1 MKKIILILI
10 LTILCACDV
19 SAKSRWEEG
28 SQVIVKK
35 GETVVYKTP
44 CGIANIINPLN
55 VQRGGGVLSGGAD
68 VEVLNTIT
76 VTYTNKQNNYWY
88 YNKPSLVETV
98 KNFPMNDYELE
109 FYKEGCYVE
118 VFITERLIMIVIG
131 SIGLALVA
139 TVMAVTN
146 PDIYRTDEEKKE
158 LKNGK
163 EV

>member
-1 MKKIILILI
+1 MKKIILILTLI
-10 LTILCACDV
+10 ILCACDV

-76 VTYTNKQNNYWY
+76 VT
-88 YNKPSLVETV
+88 
-98 KNFPMNDYELE
+98 
-109 FYKEGCYVE
+109 
-118 VFITERLIMIVIG
+118 
-131 SIGLALVA
+131 
-139 TVMAVTN
+139 
-146 PDIYRTDEEKKE
+146 
-158 LKNGK
+158 
-163 EV
+163 

>member
-76 VTYTNKQNNYWY
+76 VTYTNKDGYWY
-88 YNKPSLVETV
+88 FNKLSLVETV

-118 VFITERLIMIVIG
+118 AFA
-131 SIGLALVA
+131 S
-139 TVMAVTN
+139 
-146 PDIYRTDEEKKE
+146 
-158 LKNGK
+158 
-163 EV
+163 

>member
-1 MKKIILILI
+1 MKKIILILAFI
-10 LTILCACDV
+10 ILCACDA
-19 SAKSRWEEG
+19 SAGSRWEEG
-28 SQVIVKK
+28 TQVIVKK

-55 VQRGGGVLSGGAD
+55 VQRGGGALSGGAD

-76 VTYTNKQNNYWY
+76 VTYSNKLTGYLY

-118 VFITERLIMIVIG
+118 AFT
-131 SIGLALVA
+131 S
-139 TVMAVTN
+139 
-146 PDIYRTDEEKKE
+146 
-158 LKNGK
+158 
-163 EV
+163 

>member
-19 SAKSRWEEG
+19 SARSTWMEG
-28 SQVIVKK
+28 TQVIVKN
-35 GETVVYKTP
+35 GNTVVYKTP

-118 VFITERLIMIVIG
+118 VF
-131 SIGLALVA
+131 SS
-139 TVMAVTN
+139 
-146 PDIYRTDEEKKE
+146 
-158 LKNGK
+158 
-163 EV
+163 

>member
-1 MKKIILILI
+1 MKKIILILTFI
-10 LTILCACDV
+10 ILCACDV
-19 SAKSRWEEG
+19 SARSRWEEG

-35 GETVVYKTP
+35 GNTVVYKTP

-76 VTYTNKQNNYWY
+76 VTYSNKLNNYLY

-118 VFITERLIMIVIG
+118 AFT
-131 SIGLALVA
+131 S
-139 TVMAVTN
+139 
-146 PDIYRTDEEKKE
+146 
-158 LKNGK
+158 
-163 EV
+163 

>member
-76 VTYTNKQNNYWY
+76 VTYTNSDRYWTFNN
-88 YNKPSLVETV
+88 PSLVETV

-109 FYKEGCYVE
+109 FYKEGC
-118 VFITERLIMIVIG
+118 
-131 SIGLALVA
+131 SALA
-139 TVMAVTN
+139 
-146 PDIYRTDEEKKE
+146 YH
-158 LKNGK
+158 
-163 EV
+163 

>member
-10 LTILCACDV
+10 LTILYACDV

-76 VTYTNKQNNYWY
+76 VTYSNKQNNYWY

-118 VFITERLIMIVIG
+118 VF
-131 SIGLALVA
+131 SS
-139 TVMAVTN
+139 
-146 PDIYRTDEEKKE
+146 
-158 LKNGK
+158 
-163 EV
+163 

>member
-1 MKKIILILI
+1 MKKIILILTLI
-10 LTILCACDV
+10 ILCACDV

-76 VTYTNKQNNYWY
+76 VTYSNKQNNYWY

-118 VFITERLIMIVIG
+118 VF
-131 SIGLALVA
+131 SS
-139 TVMAVTN
+139 
-146 PDIYRTDEEKKE
+146 
-158 LKNGK
+158 
-163 EV
+163 

>member
-1 MKKIILILI
+1 MKKIILILTLI
-10 LTILCACDV
+10 ILCACDV

-118 VFITERLIMIVIG
+118 VF
-131 SIGLALVA
+131 SS
-139 TVMAVTN
+139 
-146 PDIYRTDEEKKE
+146 
-158 LKNGK
+158 
-163 EV
+163 

>member
-10 LTILCACDV
+10 FTILCACDV
-19 SAKSRWEEG
+19 SARSQWEEG

-55 VQRGGGVLSGGAD
+55 VQRGGGTLSGGAD
-68 VEVLNTIT
+68 VEVA
-76 VTYTNKQNNYWY
+76 YWTF
-88 YNKPSLVETV
+88 NSPSLVETV

-118 VFITERLIMIVIG
+118 TFT
-131 SIGLALVA
+131 S
-139 TVMAVTN
+139 
-146 PDIYRTDEEKKE
+146 
-158 LKNGK
+158 
-163 EV
+163 

>member
-19 SAKSRWEEG
+19 LAKSRWEEG

-68 VEVLNTIT
+68 VEVLNTIA

-88 YNKPSLVETV
+88 YNKP
-98 KNFPMNDYELE
+98 
-109 FYKEGCYVE
+109 
-118 VFITERLIMIVIG
+118 
-131 SIGLALVA
+131 
-139 TVMAVTN
+139 
-146 PDIYRTDEEKKE
+146 
-158 LKNGK
+158 
-163 EV
+163 

>member
-1 MKKIILILI
+1 MKKIILSLI

-19 SAKSRWEEG
+19 SASSRWEEG

-76 VTYTNKQNNYWY
+76 VTYSNKLTAYLY

-118 VFITERLIMIVIG
+118 AFT
-131 SIGLALVA
+131 S
-139 TVMAVTN
+139 
-146 PDIYRTDEEKKE
+146 
-158 LKNGK
+158 
-163 EV
+163 